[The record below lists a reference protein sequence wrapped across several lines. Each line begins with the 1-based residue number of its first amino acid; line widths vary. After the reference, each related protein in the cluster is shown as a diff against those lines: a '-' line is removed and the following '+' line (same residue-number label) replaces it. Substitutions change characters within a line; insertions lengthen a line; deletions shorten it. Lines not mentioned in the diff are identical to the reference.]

1 MFKNDVK
8 YNTRTVLMGLWVVLV
23 FMYLYCDIFSF
34 FRTGTITD
42 ILEGKM
48 GIIDVTQMSL
58 VIASVMLMLPILM
71 ILVNLL
77 LKSKMARMLNII
89 MGILFIF
96 VNIGNLAQE
105 TWVYYWIYGIIE
117 LIITIFIVITA
128 IKWGKEVKQ

>member
-23 FMYLYCDIFSF
+23 LMYLYCDIFSF

-77 LKSKMARMLNII
+77 LKSKIARLLNIV
-89 MGILFIF
+89 MGILFIV
-96 VNIGNLAQE
+96 VNIGNLVGE
-105 TWVYYWIYGIIE
+105 TWMYYWIYGIIE
-117 LIITIFIVITA
+117 LLITLTIS
-128 IKWGKEVKQ
+128 K

>member
-77 LKSKMARMLNII
+77 LKSKIARVLNII

-96 VNIGNLAQE
+96 VNIGNLVGE
-105 TWVYYWIYGIIE
+105 TWVYYWIYGVIE
-117 LIITIFIVITA
+117 LLITVFIVITA
-128 IKWGKEVKQ
+128 FKWGREVKQ